1 MTRTR
6 NVVEDLGTLEML
18 RNELERQQPGA
29 GQTPADVVLRSAV
42 HYLVNRAIEEDERI
56 IRDAA
61 MVAPDDD

>member
-18 RNELERQQPGA
+18 RGALEVARVEI
-29 GQTPADVVLRSAV
+29 QTPEAIAIRSAV

-61 MVAPDDD
+61 MVARDDD